1 MASVAANSTTFLP
14 QEKHG
19 LTDRDCK
26 STSTGATQSISLEN
40 SYQCDWS
47 VTRDQDDGRRV
58 VRDDNEIRATVVTS
72 HGQYGDGA
80 QRCSNPEPVEPGS
93 YHSHADL
100 LRAHENQKY
109 ETASVSTVK
118 LVVPKVV
125 QVSPIHPKALRPN
138 AIMAEAES
146 KRRKEAQ
153 IDFPRTNH
161 TISSNN
167 MAPAMQNSHNGSLRN
182 AQNRQHAHQQ
192 QQQTMRASPTI
203 SQASSTKG
211 KKPSHSLGGA
221 SMTSSVSSVN
231 NMHPTPLF
239 QRLVSEEVQEL
250 KAYARII
257 ENQNRRLA
265 ELERVHGDLEVR
277 LEVQSN
283 RRMEL
288 EKTLED
294 RERIWAEQTR
304 ELERDRDSWKD
315 LVNVE
320 RAKNGKLMDQVVR
333 KDQDIHRMLQRKVS
347 LL

>member
-1 MASVAANSTTFLP
+1 MAPVAPNSTTFLP
-14 QEKHG
+14 QEKQG
-19 LTDRDCK
+19 INNDRDCK
-26 STSTGATQSISLEN
+26 STSTRATQSMSLES
-40 SYQCDWS
+40 SYQWS
-47 VTRDQDDGRRV
+47 VTRGHDDGRRV
-58 VRDDNEIRATVVTS
+58 NEDDNEIHATVIIS
-72 HGQYGDGA
+72 HGHYRDGA
-80 QRCSNPEPVEPGS
+80 QRCSNPEPMEPGS
-93 YHSHADL
+93 YRSPADL
-100 LRAHENQKY
+100 LRVHEQYQNH
-109 ETASVSTVK
+109 ETASGSTVK

-125 QVSPIHPKALRPN
+125 RVSPIHPKALRPN

-161 TISSNN
+161 TNNSNN
-167 MAPAMQNSHNGSLRN
+167 MTATMQNSHNGSLRS
-182 AQNRQHAHQQ
+182 AQNRQHAQQQ

-211 KKPSHSLGGA
+211 KKPGHSLGGA
-221 SMTSSVSSVN
+221 SMTSSVSSAN

-294 RERIWAEQTR
+294 RERTWAGQTE
-304 ELERDRDSWKD
+304 ELEQDRDSWKD

>member
-1 MASVAANSTTFLP
+1 MAPVAPNSTTFLP
-14 QEKHG
+14 QEKQG
-19 LTDRDCK
+19 VNNDRDCK
-26 STSTGATQSISLEN
+26 STSTRATQSMSLES
-40 SYQCDWS
+40 SYQWS
-47 VTRDQDDGRRV
+47 VTRANDAERGV
-58 VRDDNEIRATVVTS
+58 NGDDNEIHATVITS
-72 HGQYGDGA
+72 HGHYHNGA
-80 QRCSNPEPVEPGS
+80 QRCRNPEPMEPGS
-93 YHSHADL
+93 YKSPADL
-100 LRAHENQKY
+100 LRVHEHHQH
-109 ETASVSTVK
+109 ETASESTVK

-125 QVSPIHPKALRPN
+125 RVSPIHPKALRPN

-153 IDFPRTNH
+153 IDFPRTSH
-161 TISSNN
+161 THNSNN
-167 MAPAMQNSHNGSLRN
+167 MTATMQNSHNGSLRS
-182 AQNRQHAHQQ
+182 AQNRQHNQQ
-192 QQQTMRASPTI
+192 QHQQTMRASPTI
-203 SQASSTKG
+203 SQASSKG
-211 KKPSHSLGGA
+211 KKPSHSMGGA
-221 SMTSSVSSVN
+221 SMTSSVSSAN

-294 RERIWAEQTR
+294 RERTWAGQTG